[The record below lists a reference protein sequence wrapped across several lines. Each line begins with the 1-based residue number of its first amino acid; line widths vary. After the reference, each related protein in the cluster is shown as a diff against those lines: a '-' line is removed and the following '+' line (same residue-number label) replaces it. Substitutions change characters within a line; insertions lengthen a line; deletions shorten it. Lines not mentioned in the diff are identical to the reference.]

1 MGRQEEGNSL
11 IDEVVKACPGDQ
23 ATLQAATMY
32 YRETGDGAEPKVVDL
47 YTQAAEQYPGNQ
59 EILTHLFMAFVRVG
73 NYHKQQQTALQLHKA
88 FPDNGPYYCW
98 RVMSIVMQAHKSTD
112 GSLANSMFLP
122 LAEKLMEKYVAEKK
136 LDVEEEVKLYLMV
149 LEKQGKPEKRLEV
162 VQGPLGKLIRKREE
176 RNRLEL
182 ECHLSLQ
189 RWDDAV
195 RLLTAMLRENP
206 DHWKDIEVY
215 ISCQIERYKESVRE
229 AKEEHEMKKR
239 GRE

>member
-1 MGRQEEGNSL
+1 MHINAHLSL
-11 IDEVVKACPGDQ
+11 FRAHSHVPG
-23 ATLQAATMY
+23 
-32 YRETGDGAEPKVVDL
+32 E
-47 YTQAAEQYPGNQ
+47 
-59 EILTHLFMAFVRVG
+59 
-73 NYHKQQQTALQLHKA
+73 
-88 FPDNGPYYCW
+88 
-98 RVMSIVMQAHKSTD
+98 
-112 GSLANSMFLP
+112 
-122 LAEKLMEKYVAEKK
+122 
-136 LDVEEEVKLYLMV
+136 
-149 LEKQGKPEKRLEV
+149 
-162 VQGPLGKLIRKREE
+162 GKLIRKREE

-239 GRE
+239 GREGSRGCEEEEGRTECEEEEGRRGCEEEEEGEERRGCEEGEGGARKEEVWEGKGEKEEEEGLNQVNEGESENERLIPRSVEIVFT

>member
-1 MGRQEEGNSL
+1 MHINAHLSL
-11 IDEVVKACPGDQ
+11 FRAHSHVPG
-23 ATLQAATMY
+23 
-32 YRETGDGAEPKVVDL
+32 E
-47 YTQAAEQYPGNQ
+47 
-59 EILTHLFMAFVRVG
+59 
-73 NYHKQQQTALQLHKA
+73 
-88 FPDNGPYYCW
+88 
-98 RVMSIVMQAHKSTD
+98 
-112 GSLANSMFLP
+112 
-122 LAEKLMEKYVAEKK
+122 
-136 LDVEEEVKLYLMV
+136 
-149 LEKQGKPEKRLEV
+149 
-162 VQGPLGKLIRKREE
+162 GKLIRKREE

-239 GRE
+239 GREGSRGCEEEEEEGRRGCE